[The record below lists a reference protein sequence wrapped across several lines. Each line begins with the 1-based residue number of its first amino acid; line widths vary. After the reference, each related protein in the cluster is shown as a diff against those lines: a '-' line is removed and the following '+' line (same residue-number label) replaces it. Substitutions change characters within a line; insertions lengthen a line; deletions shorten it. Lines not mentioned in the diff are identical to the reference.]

1 MSAHDKASKDSRGL
15 CDFLLSLVSQQ
26 VTGTTRHE
34 AIKCCSVGVT
44 TRFAYAYHR
53 RTGLRVYLYG
63 KEADGPQLKAL
74 AKDGLEV
81 LQRHVMKSQW
91 AQLSPYYLELDSEQA
106 VRAAIPLLLY
116 AAARIGTKKGR
127 EPFLWPSEDSTREMI
142 EGLRMNVQVSRIE
155 RDPAARRK
163 CIKLFGTACSVCG
176 FDFERA
182 YGSIGSGFI
191 HVHHLNPLAS
201 AKGCR
206 RVNPQSDLRPVCPNC
221 HEMLHR
227 RNPPFEIDEMKSM
240 LRSTQS

>member
-1 MSAHDKASKDSRGL
+1 VSAHDEASKDSRAL

-26 VTGTTRHE
+26 VTGTSRRE

-53 RTGLRVYLYG
+53 RNGLRVYLYG
-63 KEADGPQLKAL
+63 KEADGPELKTL

-81 LQRHVMKSQW
+81 LQRRVMKSQW
-91 AQLSPYYLELDSEQA
+91 AQLSPHYLELDSERA
-106 VRAAIPLLLY
+106 VRAAIPPLLY
-116 AAARIGTKKGR
+116 AAARIRTEKGR
-127 EPFLWPSEDSTREMI
+127 EPFLWPSENSTREMI
-142 EGLRMNVQVSRIE
+142 EGLRMSIQVSRIE

-201 AKGCR
+201 AKGR
-206 RVNPQSDLRPVCPNC
+206 RTVNPQYDLRPVCPNC

-227 RNPPFEIDEMKSM
+227 RNPPFGIDEMISM
-240 LRSTQS
+240 LRSTQF